1 MIEARRKRIKDR
13 CTEIVISSASDQ
25 TTMESI
31 VSAQH
36 GLQTV
41 HQVVQT
47 ANIALLKIWSIL
59 ISKAHK
65 VLWYK
70 PMHSLSCYQIFFGT

>member
-1 MIEARRKRIKDR
+1 MIQARQKKINDK
-13 CTEIVISSASDQ
+13 CKEIVVSSASDQ

-31 VSAQH
+31 VLAQH

-41 HQVVQT
+41 HQVVLT
-47 ANIALLKIWSIL
+47 ANIALLKLWSIL

-70 PMHSLSCYQIFFGT
+70 PMHSLSFYYRFFGT

>member
-70 PMHSLSCYQIFFGT
+70 PMHSL